1 MDQIQSVEK
10 LLLPLETDKP
20 VTVAPQLVAPQL
32 VAVKSTKE
40 ELIVCIKEWIKID
53 NDIAR
58 AKSDI
63 KEKTSRKKFLTD
75 NLVVIMKSN
84 SIDCFDINGGA
95 LLYKQKKTKK
105 PISAKYLLAELQKI
119 YKDQPDVATD
129 LTKQL
134 LDNRGETVKDEIC
147 RKINK

>member
-10 LLLPLETDKP
+10 LLLPLEADKP
-20 VTVAPQLVAPQL
+20 VTVAPQLV
-32 VAVKSTKE
+32 
-40 ELIVCIKEWIKID
+40 
-53 NDIAR
+53 

-63 KEKTSRKKFLTD
+63 KEKTSRKKTLTD
-75 NLVVIMKSN
+75 NLVIIMKSN

-119 YKDQPDVATD
+119 YKDQPEVATD

>member
-1 MDQIQSVEK
+1 MELTQNEENSVIS
-10 LLLPLETDKP
+10 T
-20 VTVAPQLVAPQL
+20 
-32 VAVKSTKE
+32 VKSLDQVKQVPIVKTKEATKE
-40 ELIVCIKEWIKID
+40 ELIANIKEWIKLD
-53 NDIAR
+53 NEIAK

-63 KEKTSRKKFLTD
+63 KEKTARKKSLTD
-75 NLVVIMKSN
+75 NLVVVMKGN

-105 PISAKYLLAELQKI
+105 PISAKYLLAELQRF
-119 YKDQPDVATD
+119 YKDQPNVATE

-134 LDNRGETVKDEIC
+134 LDNRELSVKDEIC

>member
-1 MDQIQSVEK
+1 MDQPQRVE
-10 LLLPLETDKP
+10 EQRQT
-20 VTVAPQLVAPQL
+20 LVQQGAS
-32 VAVKSTKE
+32 KSTKE
-40 ELIVCIKEWIKID
+40 ELIASIKEWIKLD
-53 NDIAR
+53 NDIIK
-58 AKSDI
+58 AKTDI
-63 KEKTSRKKFLTD
+63 KEKTIRKKALTE
-75 NLVVIMKSN
+75 NLVVVMKNN

-95 LLYKQKKTKK
+95 LIYKQKTTKK

-134 LDNRGETVKDEIC
+134 LDNRELTVKDEIC

>member
-1 MDQIQSVEK
+1 MDLTQSVDK
-10 LLLPLETDKP
+10 LLLPLDADKP
-20 VTVAPQLVAPQL
+20 VASLTASPIDTK
-32 VAVKSTKE
+32 KSTKE
-40 ELIVCIKEWIKID
+40 ELISSIKEWIKLD
-53 NDIAR
+53 NDIVK

-63 KEKTSRKKFLTD
+63 KEKTARKKTLTD
-75 NLVVIMKSN
+75 NLVVIMKTN

-134 LDNRGETVKDEIC
+134 LDNRKLTVKDEIC

>member
-1 MDQIQSVEK
+1 MDLTKSEVEN
-10 LLLPLETDKP
+10 
-20 VTVAPQLVAPQL
+20 Q
-32 VAVKSTKE
+32 VKEPTKE
-40 ELIVCIKEWIKID
+40 SLIANIKEWIKLD
-53 NDIAR
+53 NEIAK

-63 KEKTSRKKFLTD
+63 REKTARKKTLTD
-75 NLVVIMKSN
+75 NLVVVMKGN

-105 PISAKYLLAELQKI
+105 PISAKYLLTELHRF
-119 YKDQPDVATD
+119 YKDQPNVATE

-134 LDNRGETVKDEIC
+134 LDNRGETIKDEIC

>member
-1 MDQIQSVEK
+1 MDQTQRVDEHPV
-10 LLLPLETDKP
+10 PLDKP
-20 VTVAPQLVAPQL
+20 APVTASN
-32 VAVKSTKE
+32 KSTKE
-40 ELIVCIKEWIKID
+40 ELISSIKEWIKLD
-53 NDIAR
+53 NDIAK

-63 KEKTSRKKFLTD
+63 NEKTARKKGLTD
-75 NLVVIMKSN
+75 NLVTIMKTN

-105 PISAKYLLAELQKI
+105 PISAKYLLAELQKY

-134 LDNRGETVKDEIC
+134 LDNRELTVKDEIC
-147 RKINK
+147 RKVNKQPVQNT

>member
-1 MDQIQSVEK
+1 MAQIQSVDK
-10 LLLPLETDKP
+10 HLPPLETDKP
-20 VTVAPQLVAPQL
+20 VTVAPQL

-53 NDIAR
+53 NDIAK

-95 LLYKQKKTKK
+95 LIYKQKKTKK
-105 PISAKYLLAELQKI
+105 PITAKYLLAELQKF
-119 YKDQPDVATD
+119 YKDKPEVATD

-134 LDNRGETVKDEIC
+134 LDNRPESVKDEIC

>member
-1 MDQIQSVEK
+1 MELTQNE
-10 LLLPLETDKP
+10 ETPVISTVKSLDAVKP
-20 VTVAPQLVAPQL
+20 VPI
-32 VAVKSTKE
+32 VKTKEATKE
-40 ELIVCIKEWIKID
+40 ELIANIKEWIKLD
-53 NDIAR
+53 NEIAK

-63 KEKTSRKKFLTD
+63 KEKTVRKKSLTD
-75 NLVVIMKSN
+75 NLVVIMKGN

-105 PISAKYLLAELQKI
+105 PISAKYLLAELQRF
-119 YKDQPDVATD
+119 YKDQPNVATE

-134 LDNRGETVKDEIC
+134 LDNRGETIKDEIC